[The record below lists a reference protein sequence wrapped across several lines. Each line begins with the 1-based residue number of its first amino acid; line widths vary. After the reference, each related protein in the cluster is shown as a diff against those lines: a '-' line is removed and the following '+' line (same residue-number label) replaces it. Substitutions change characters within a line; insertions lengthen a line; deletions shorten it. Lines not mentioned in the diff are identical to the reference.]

1 MIDSLWLPYRRRS
14 WRDCLTSSPRLS
26 WEVSKSWRWC
36 CSECM
41 TVASNM
47 NSNTSVLCSYLT
59 AATPTFISIAC
70 CVIVIVWLLSIWLE
84 MYVFTCCL
92 FHREFGVKVMNMKL
106 LMKALPTMF
115 ENSDKNVR
123 AEVHVGTYLTCS
135 PSYSHVNSL
144 WIYTGIHIGCV
155 G

>member
-1 MIDSLWLPYRRRS
+1 M
-14 WRDCLTSSPRLS
+14 
-26 WEVSKSWRWC
+26 
-36 CSECM
+36 
-41 TVASNM
+41 VASNM

-70 CVIVIVWLLSIWLE
+70 CVNVLFDCCPSDLRC

-123 AEVHVGTYLTCS
+123 AEVHVHIGTYLTCS
-135 PSYSHVNSL
+135 EC
-144 WIYTGIHIGCV
+144 IQAFI
-155 G
+155 